1 MIKKLLGLLPVN
13 KKSKKPEP
21 FSLQTVPR
29 ADHNVSR
36 NDISDHALKV
46 LYRLNK
52 AGFDAYL
59 VGGGVRDLLLG
70 KHPKDFDIA
79 TNASPEEIHR
89 LFKNSRLIGRRFR
102 LVHILFGRE
111 IIEVATFRG
120 QHDDNDDD
128 NPKNSKHSASSEH
141 GMLLRDNVYG
151 TQAEDAIR
159 RDFTVNALY
168 YCIKDFSIHDYA
180 GGMDDIHHRRLQI
193 IGDPETRYREDP
205 VRMLRA
211 VRFATKLEFD
221 IADNTAKPIHELAP
235 LLTHIPAARLF
246 EEVLKLFMS
255 GHGLDNFRMLRKF
268 GLFAALFPGTDK
280 SLDKNPGFGIP
291 FVENALINTDER
303 IRENKPVTP
312 AFLYAV
318 FLWLP
323 LQQEWQR
330 MRAKGNSDFPA
341 LHLAAQHIIS
351 KQSDATSIPKRFGI
365 PMKEI
370 WEMQV
375 RLPKRQGRRAEQ
387 LITHPRF
394 RAAYDF
400 LCLREASGES
410 LNGLGN
416 WWTEYQQAD
425 EHKRKNLMKDL
436 DGSVKRPSRKRTPP
450 VKKKA
455 ANPE

>member
-1 MIKKLLGLLPVN
+1 MIKKLLGLLPGN
-13 KKSKKPEP
+13 KKQKKTEQ
-21 FSLQTVPR
+21 FDLNIIPR
-29 ADHNVSR
+29 AEHNVSR
-36 NDISDHALKV
+36 NDISDQALKV
-46 LYRLNK
+46 LYHLNK

-79 TNASPEEIHR
+79 TNASPEEVHR
-89 LFKNSRLIGRRFR
+89 LFRNSRLIGRRFR
-102 LVHILFGRE
+102 LVHVLYGRE

-120 QHDDNDDD
+120 QHDDNAEEDQ
-128 NPKNSKHSASSEH
+128 SKVSASSEH

-168 YCIKDFSIHDYA
+168 YCIKDFSIYDYA
-180 GGMDDIHHRRLQI
+180 GGLDDIHNRTLQI

-211 VRFATKLEFD
+211 IRFATKLEFS
-221 IADNTAKPIHELAP
+221 IAENTARPIRELAP

-255 GHGLDNFRMLRKF
+255 GHGLDNFRMLREY
-268 GLFAALFPGTDK
+268 GLLEALFPETEK
-280 SLDKNPGFGIP
+280 ALQKNPAFGIP
-291 FVENALINTDER
+291 FIEEALNNTDQR
-303 IRENKPVTP
+303 IRQDKPVTP

-323 LQQEWQR
+323 LQTEWSKMKAQ
-330 MRAKGNSDFPA
+330 GNSEFPA
-341 LHLAAQHIIS
+341 LHLAAQHIIN
-351 KQSDATSIPKRFGI
+351 KQSAATSIPKRFGI

-400 LCLREASGES
+400 LCLRESAGES
-410 LNGLGN
+410 LQGLGE
-416 WWTEYQQAD
+416 WWTQYQKAD
-425 EHKRKNLMKDL
+425 EHQRKALLKDAGGSTKRPPR
-436 DGSVKRPSRKRTPP
+436 KRPSA
-450 VKKKA
+450 VKK
-455 ANPE
+455 NPPKQR